1 MENEDNPILWA
12 NYLIYSQ
19 YFSTYHE
26 DVKNRIERLLSYK
39 TDQIGTKEVV
49 LQKEFWYVL
58 VFINCPY
65 ISNAAKAKLTTIVQ
79 NLKKSTP
86 TQTAEKATN
95 VICDFLLQP
104 TLNLFF
110 YWGYYHFNTSKQLT
124 FRTYQRT
131 LFKQYKN
138 KRSVELYGSLDT

>member
-1 MENEDNPILWA
+1 MWA

-19 YFSTYHE
+19 YFSGYHE
-26 DVKNRIERLLSYK
+26 DVKNRIEQLILYK
-39 TDQIGTKEVV
+39 IDQIGTKEVI
-49 LQKEFWYVL
+49 LHKEFWYVL

-65 ISNAAKAKLTTIVQ
+65 ISTAIKAKLATIIQ
-79 NLKKSTP
+79 NLKKANP
-86 TQTAEKATN
+86 TQAAEKVTN
-95 VICDFLLQP
+95 IICDFLLQP
-104 TLNLFF
+104 ALNLFF